1 MASRWPALLTAFS
14 LAWLTA
20 CGGGGGAAAA
30 DPTPAP
36 APSPAPAA
44 PPAVD
49 TTPVAQADPGSPL
62 PATWSHGAFMQIYV
76 RGYQDSDGDGIGDLR
91 GLIQRLDYLKDL
103 GVTGLWLMPITAS
116 QDHDHGY
123 AVTDYRSIEA
133 AYGNLADLDDLVA
146 QAHQRGIGVILD
158 YVLNHSAGQHPL
170 FLNSSFA
177 KDNLYRNWYVWLD
190 TPPTGWS
197 IYGANPWR
205 TSATGSYFAPFWDQM
220 PDFNLRN
227 PLVQAW
233 HQDNL
238 RFWLNRGVDGF
249 RFDAVG
255 NLVENGPSAWEN
267 QPENTTLM
275 HDVNSLLSRYS
286 RRYMVCEAP
295 TDPKGFGA
303 STACGGAFA
312 FDLSGAIVRAAK
324 GDATALGTVTS
335 YFSTAPAGMATMVS
349 NHDSFAG
356 QRLWNQVGGNLA
368 QYKLAAATY
377 LLLPGTPFIYYG
389 EEIGLAG
396 AAGLQGDA
404 ALRTPMSWTPDA
416 TRAGF
421 TTGQPF
427 RALSSNVATQNVQ
440 AQQADATSLLAH
452 YKRLLALRNTRPSLF
467 IGSYASPLVAG
478 QVMGWQRS
486 QGAEKTLVL
495 INVGSTAST
504 IDVPSL
510 PANARLLDLYPSGNA
525 SAQAD
530 ASGVARLTLPAQ
542 SLRVI
547 DVQP

>member
-1 MASRWPALLTAFS
+1 
-14 LAWLTA
+14 
-20 CGGGGGAAAA
+20 
-30 DPTPAP
+30 
-36 APSPAPAA
+36 
-44 PPAVD
+44 
-49 TTPVAQADPGSPL
+49 
-62 PATWSHGAFMQIYV
+62 
-76 RGYQDSDGDGIGDLR
+76 
-91 GLIQRLDYLKDL
+91 
-103 GVTGLWLMPITAS
+103 
-116 QDHDHGY
+116 
-123 AVTDYRSIEA
+123 
-133 AYGNLADLDDLVA
+133 
-146 QAHQRGIGVILD
+146 
-158 YVLNHSAGQHPL
+158 
-170 FLNSSFA
+170 
-177 KDNLYRNWYVWLD
+177 
-190 TPPTGWS
+190 
-197 IYGANPWR
+197 
-205 TSATGSYFAPFWDQM
+205 
-220 PDFNLRN
+220 
-227 PLVQAW
+227 
-233 HQDNL
+233 
-238 RFWLNRGVDGF
+238 
-249 RFDAVG
+249 
-255 NLVENGPSAWEN
+255 
-267 QPENTTLM
+267 
-275 HDVNSLLSRYS
+275 
-286 RRYMVCEAP
+286 MVCEAP
-295 TDPKGFGA
+295 ADPKGFGA

-396 AAGLQGDA
+396 AASLQGDA

-452 YKRLLALRNTRPSLF
+452 YKRLLALRNSRPSLL
-467 IGSYASPLVAG
+467 IGSYAAPLVLG
-478 QVMGWQRS
+478 NVMGWQRS

-510 PANARLLDLYPSGNA
+510 PANARLLDVYPSGPT

-530 ASGVARLTLPAQ
+530 ANGVARLTLPAQ